1 MNIIFGNEPLRLTV
15 DAGLMLFGLLA
26 AFFYAMS
33 LGRKRLI
40 LTLLSIYCSVVVFRA
55 VPSDFFALST
65 PLFSLIFSLGGLV
78 AVTALVYFLLS
89 GSRVPMSLGLPR
101 RGDGSW
107 WHMIILSIAAS
118 GFFLSAGLAM
128 VPPEY
133 QLPELIRRVFLGTNM
148 FLWSILPLFA
158 VALTRKKKKDLEA

>member
-15 DAGLMLFGLLA
+15 DAGFMLFGLLA

-65 PLFSLIFSLGGLV
+65 PLFSLIFSLGGPFS
-78 AVTALVYFLLS
+78 VTAPLF
-89 GSRVPMSLGLPR
+89 
-101 RGDGSW
+101 
-107 WHMIILSIAAS
+107 
-118 GFFLSAGLAM
+118 FFLFPCKGHGKERKNTPQKHIRAQKNSPYKLW
-128 VPPEY
+128 
-133 QLPELIRRVFLGTNM
+133 QL
-148 FLWSILPLFA
+148 ILRWHHGQA
-158 VALTRKKKKDLEA
+158 CR